1 MPGQNYELE
10 VFYGS
15 AHPELGL
22 EICKCLNIEPGQ
34 VETSRF
40 ADNEIFVQI
49 KENIRGKDVFIVQP
63 TCFPTNSNL
72 MELLILIDTALRASA
87 KRITAVLPYYG
98 YARQDRK
105 DRPRVPITARL
116 VADLITVAGANRVL
130 TMDLHAGQ
138 IQGFFKIP
146 VDHLYAT
153 PVFLDHIKQ
162 MDYCRNLMVVSPD
175 AGGVERAKFLAK
187 LLGVELA
194 VADKRRSG
202 PNVAESIR
210 IIGNVKGRNV
220 LIIDDIIDTAGTL
233 MKAVNALME
242 AGADRVIACG
252 THGVF
257 SPPALERIQNNE
269 HLVEVIVTN
278 TIAPRKDLRC
288 CSKVKVLTI
297 APLLAEAIK
306 RIHFETSISS
316 LFV

>member
-1 MPGQNYELE
+1 VPGQNYDLE
-10 VFYGS
+10 VFYGT
-15 AHPELGL
+15 AHPELGE
-22 EICKCLNIEPGQ
+22 EICRCLNIKSGQ
-34 VETSRF
+34 IDISRF
-40 ADNEIFVQI
+40 ADNEIFIQI

-63 TCFPTNSNL
+63 TCYPTI
-72 MELLILIDTALRASA
+72 MIDTALRASA

-105 DRPRVPITARL
+105 DRPRVPITSRL
-116 VADLITVAGANRVL
+116 VADLITVAGANRAL

-153 PVFLDHIKQ
+153 PVFLEYLKQ
-162 MDYCRNLMVVSPD
+162 KQYGDNLMVVSPD

-194 VADKRRSG
+194 VADKRRDK
-202 PNVAESIR
+202 PNIAESIR
-210 IIGNVKGRNV
+210 IIGNVQDRDV
-220 LIIDDIIDTAGTL
+220 LIMDDIIDTAGTL
-233 MKAVNALME
+233 MKAVGALKD
-242 AGADRVIACG
+242 AGAKTVMACG

-257 SPPALERIQNNE
+257 SPPALERIESNE
-269 HLVEVIVTN
+269 HLDEVIVTN
-278 TIAPRKDLRC
+278 TISPRKDLRC
-288 CSKVKVLTI
+288 CSKITVLTI

-306 RIHFETSISS
+306 RIHLETSINS